1 MPPTVIRGD
10 FEWEDAKAK
19 ANLEKHG
26 VSFEEA
32 ATALADPGV
41 VLFDDD
47 SGPGVMKAVGN
58 SRRRATFDRG
68 ARSAERSGA
77 HHQRL
82 EGHARG
88 TTTLHGARRLE
99 G

>member
-19 ANLEKHG
+19 ANLEKHDG

-41 VLFDDD
+41 VVFDDE
-47 SGPGVMKAVGN
+47 SGPGVLKAVGN
-58 SRRRATFDRG
+58 SRRGRLLTVAHEVRGDRERIISAWKATREERRLYMARG
-68 ARSAERSGA
+68 A
-77 HHQRL
+77 
-82 EGHARG
+82 
-88 TTTLHGARRLE
+88 
-99 G
+99 